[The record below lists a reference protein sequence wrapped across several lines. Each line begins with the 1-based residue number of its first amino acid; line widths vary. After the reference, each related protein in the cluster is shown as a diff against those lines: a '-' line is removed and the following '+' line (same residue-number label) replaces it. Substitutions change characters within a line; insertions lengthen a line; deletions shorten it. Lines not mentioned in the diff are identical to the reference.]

1 MSKKTVM
8 KDVSR
13 RSLLAT
19 GTALAGQALASR
31 VLPNP
36 VLAAQPALLTR
47 PIPASG
53 EQIPQ
58 LGMGTWITFNVGSDE
73 SLRAQRAEVL
83 SAFFEAGGTMVDSS
97 PMYGSA
103 EEVVGDCL
111 KRINGHD
118 RLFSATKVWTVSKWL
133 GVSQMEESEELW
145 GEKQFDLMQIHNL
158 LDWEAHL
165 ETLTDWKSQGRL
177 RYSGITTSHGRRHE
191 ELAEIIVKQPFDF
204 VQLTY
209 NVRDRE
215 AEERLLPLALDNGRA
230 VIVNR
235 PFRRGELPQELA
247 KHPLP
252 GWAAEI
258 GCTTWAQVLLKF
270 VISHPAV
277 TCAIPA
283 TSKVEH
289 MRENMAACHGPLPDA
304 ALRKRMITD
313 IEAL

>member
-1 MSKKTVM
+1 MKTFM
-8 KDVSR
+8 KQHSR
-13 RSLLAT
+13 RAV
-19 GTALAGQALASR
+19 LAGAGA
-31 VLPNP
+31 
-36 VLAAQPALLTR
+36 LAAQAAASRILPTPALAAEAGFLTR
-47 PIPASG
+47 AIPASG
-53 EQIPQ
+53 EPIPQ
-58 LGMGTWITFNVGSDE
+58 IGMGTWITFNVGSDE
-73 SLRAQRAEVL
+73 ALRAQRAEVL
-83 SAFFEAGGTMVDSS
+83 RAFFEAGGSMVDSS

-111 KRINGHD
+111 ERIGGRD

-133 GVSQMEESEELW
+133 GVGQMEDSERLW
-145 GEKQFDLMQIHNL
+145 GENQFDLMQIHNL

-165 ETLTDWKSQGRL
+165 ETLSEWKAQGRL
-177 RYSGITTSHGRRHE
+177 RYTGITTSHGRRHD
-191 ELAEIIVKQPFDF
+191 ELAEIIVQQPFDF
-204 VQLTY
+204 IQLTY

-215 AEERLLPLALDNGRA
+215 VEERLLPLAMDHGRA

-235 PFRRGELPQELA
+235 PFRRGELPQQLERHA
-247 KHPLP
+247 LP

-283 TSKVEH
+283 TSKLEH
-289 MRENMAACHGPLPDA
+289 MRENMAACRGPLPDA
-304 ALRKRMITD
+304 ALRKRIIAD

>member
-1 MSKKTVM
+1 MSGTTRTIRH
-8 KDVSR
+8 SR
-13 RSLLAT
+13 RAVLA
-19 GTALAGQALASR
+19 GATALAGQALASR
-31 VLPNP
+31 ILPAP
-36 VLAAQPALLTR
+36 ALAANPGLLTR

-58 LGMGTWITFNVGSDE
+58 LGMGTWITFNVGADE
-73 SLRAQRAEVL
+73 ALRAQRAEVL
-83 SAFFEAGGTMVDSS
+83 RTFFEAGGAMVDSS

-111 KRINGHD
+111 KRIGGRE

-145 GEKQFDLMQIHNL
+145 GENQFDLMQIHNL
-158 LDWEAHL
+158 LDWEAHM
-165 ETLTDWKSQGRL
+165 ETLTDWKANGRL
-177 RYSGITTSHGRRHE
+177 RYTGITTSHGRRHE
-191 ELAEIIVKQPFDF
+191 ELAEIIVRQPFDF
-204 VQLTY
+204 IQLTY

-215 AEERLLPLALDNGRA
+215 VEERLLPLAMDNGRA

-235 PFRRGELPQELA
+235 PFRRGELPQQLE

-283 TSKVEH
+283 TSRVEH
-289 MRENMAACHGPLPDA
+289 MRENMAACRGPLPDA